1 MLRRGSIHQW
11 PACPFICDPHADHH
25 PSKSFQLTPACATGP
40 NPLLYPLHHLLLFKL
55 STLQD
60 LSVTQDVFTS
70 IFLCLQVMASSRLF
84 SRYPSPFLLLGWI
97 CVVVLAPSFIGCCR
111 GVRFCLLGGSFA
123 SVRLY
128 CLLLLSCLFLVSTG
142 WEC

>member
-11 PACPFICDPHADHH
+11 PTHPFICDPHADHH
-25 PSKSFQLTPACATGP
+25 PSKSFQLTPACVTGP
-40 NPLLYPLHHLLLFKL
+40 NPLLYPFHHLLLFKL

-60 LSVTQDVFTS
+60 LSSKMCFPPPS
-70 IFLCLQVMASSRLF
+70 SSACKFGIFRIVLKISPLLSYVGLDLCLALVS
-84 SRYPSPFLLLGWI
+84 
-97 CVVVLAPSFIGCCR
+97 SFIGCCR
-111 GVRFCLLGGSFA
+111 RMRFFLLGGSFA